1 MKIEAN
7 CDFIVNIN
15 ERKEYGDVAIG
26 AGFKP
31 TPMVVS
37 CFSISSCLY
46 LYCQTYNFTVN

>member
-31 TPMVVS
+31 APMVKHRNKY
-37 CFSISSCLY
+37 FFMISFCL
-46 LYCQTYNFTVN
+46 FTK